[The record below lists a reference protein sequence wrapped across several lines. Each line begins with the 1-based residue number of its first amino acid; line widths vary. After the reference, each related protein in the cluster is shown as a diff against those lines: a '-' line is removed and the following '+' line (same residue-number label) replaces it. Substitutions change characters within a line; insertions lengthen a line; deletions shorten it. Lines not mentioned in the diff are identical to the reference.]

1 MPIGISALHCALSL
15 HTVTRFR
22 PLSICPRLGTIRSD
36 GSANVASSPSGPIES
51 SFRVGGPL
59 NERTPYLSALAVI
72 VALAMGP
79 IPATALGAALGP
91 DLPGWMLAGPAS
103 SGQTPED
110 GATHDALT
118 RAHAQLA
125 LARELTHSGHWPEAL
140 AAVRLGIASLD
151 SLPPAR
157 PGVATVR
164 EDLEK
169 ARDQCTRLAGERN
182 AAAENVAAALPM
194 LDPVAFER
202 NARVDKW
209 IAYYTGRGRERFQ
222 MWIDRSGPYMKL
234 LTRNL
239 RAEGVP
245 EELANL
251 VFVESGFNM
260 NAQSRARAVGP
271 WQFIRGTAKIFG
283 LEMTPYKDERRDPEA
298 STRAAARYLRKLYAM
313 FDGSWPLALAAY
325 NSGEGRVQR
334 AIRSQKT
341 EDFWKL
347 KLPRETRDYVP
358 QFLAAMEI
366 ASNPERY
373 DFRPPEHSMWT
384 YDVVTVPG
392 AVDLKLIAEVSAVPL
407 DELKRLNPALVR
419 HRAPAAEAGASL
431 RVPHGA
437 GDDVQAVLDSV
448 YDPKP
453 LTKKEL
459 RQATRAHRLEIRASG
474 RGRTHLV
481 RRGETLSHIARRY
494 GVSVSH
500 LVKRNSL
507 RSAGSI
513 RAGQRLRIR

>member
-1 MPIGISALHCALSL
+1 M
-15 HTVTRFR
+15 
-22 PLSICPRLGTIRSD
+22 
-36 GSANVASSPSGPIES
+36 NQ
-51 SFRVGGPL
+51 
-59 NERTPYLSALAVI
+59 RTSHVVLLAVI
-72 VALAMGP
+72 LAAA
-79 IPATALGAALGP
+79 IPSIPGSARGASLGP

-103 SGQTPED
+103 AGPTPED
-110 GATHDALT
+110 GAIHDALT
-118 RAHAQLA
+118 RANAQLA
-125 LARELTHSGHWPEAL
+125 LARELTQSGHIPEAL

-164 EDLEK
+164 GDLEK
-169 ARDQCTRLAGERN
+169 VRDECTRLDDGE
-182 AAAENVAAALPM
+182 EPPPSLE
-194 LDPVAFER
+194 PVAFER

-209 IAYYTGRGRERFQ
+209 ITYYTGRGRERFQ
-222 MWIDRSGPYMKL
+222 MWIDRSGPYMEL

-239 RAEGVP
+239 RSEGVP

-260 NAQSRARAVGP
+260 NAKSRARAVGP

-298 STRAAARYLRKLYAM
+298 STRAAARYLRKLYTL

-325 NSGEGRVQR
+325 NSGEGRVLR
-334 AIRSQKT
+334 AIKRQKT
-341 EDFWKL
+341 NDFWRL

-366 ASNPERY
+366 ASHPERY

-384 YDVVTVPG
+384 YDVVSVPG
-392 AVDLKLIAEVSAVPL
+392 PVDLKLIAKVTEVPL
-407 DELKRLNPALVR
+407 DELQRLNPALVR
-419 HRAPAAEAGASL
+419 HRAPAPKDGASL
-431 RVPHGA
+431 RVPHGS
-437 GDDVQAVLDSV
+437 GEDVQAALDTS

-459 RQATRAHRLEIRASG
+459 RQATRAHRLEIRASR

-494 GVSVSH
+494 GVSVSS
-500 LVKRNSL
+500 LVKRNKL
-507 RSAGSI
+507 KHAGSI